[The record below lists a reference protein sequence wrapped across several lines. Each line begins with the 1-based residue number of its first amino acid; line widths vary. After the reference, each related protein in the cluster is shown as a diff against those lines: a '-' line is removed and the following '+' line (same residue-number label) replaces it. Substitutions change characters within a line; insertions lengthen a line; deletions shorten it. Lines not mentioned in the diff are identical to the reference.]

1 MRKKSHVHICT
12 ENAKTKNGKKGEKEI
27 KKNRSKD
34 QKKTIWIIIL
44 YEQMQ

>member
-27 KKNRSKD
+27 KRTD
-34 QKKTIWIIIL
+34 QKTKRKRSEL
-44 YEQMQ
+44 